1 MVRTKSRLQNYG
13 VLQSYGLGTTK
24 AARIYKIHGDDTI
37 DKITDNTY
45 RLVHHIHSVGLKKA
59 D

>member
-1 MVRTKSRLQNYG
+1 MQNYG